1 LRITTGH
8 SYCQYGTTL
17 DFGTTGLSYSGRSL
31 ITWFVTT
38 GGNQEWFCEDQQ
50 WLGTRGLTIQ
60 SSDLVNISTNIAAQ
74 TIPAS
79 RIYIKNPAAYIP
91 QWEWVC
97 TFSSGDSL
105 NQRVNLSWAKEILG
119 KIGTVGEWCKI
130 ITDTVSL
137 KVDLIA
143 AQAIGQYSGT
153 LTINVPNF

>member
-1 LRITTGH
+1 
-8 SYCQYGTTL
+8 
-17 DFGTTGLSYSGRSL
+17 
-31 ITWFVTT
+31 
-38 GGNQEWFCEDQQ
+38 
-50 WLGTRGLTIQ
+50 LGTRALTIQ
-60 SSDLVNISTNIAAQ
+60 SSDLVNISTNVAAQ

-79 RIYIKNPAAYIP
+79 RVFIKNPAAYIP

-119 KIGTVGEWCKI
+119 KVGTVGEGCKI
-130 ITDTVSL
+130 ITDNLSL